1 MMEDPYQLPPNF
13 QVARLTSVAEVFED
27 PPRRCAE
34 PCGDR
39 LIVAV
44 KCAGHAP
51 GMQIPKGG

>member
-34 PCGDR
+34 PLR
-39 LIVAV
+39 
-44 KCAGHAP
+44 
-51 GMQIPKGG
+51 